1 MTIEPFKHHILVGH
15 MADAEQWEIS
25 LTASRVFVTVVWDGE
40 ELHFTG
46 VEGPKR
52 NGDCSGGCGQI
63 EMHWRENPECW
74 TYGSPDM
81 PRARVERLMEL
92 WDRWHLNHM
101 KAGSPAQ
108 EAWLRANPVKVVYPE
123 SHLDV
128 ALVALTAVGLQ
139 PDPDHIGSNGKP
151 YSYGAQWLKE
161 EVPHDV
167 LVELLTYPTSDKLPD
182 RWQ

>member
-63 EMHWRENPECW
+63 KMRWRENPECW
-74 TYGSPDM
+74 TYGSPDL

-108 EAWLRANPVKVVYPE
+108 EAWLRANPFKVVYPE
-123 SHLDV
+123 SHLV
-128 ALVALTAVGLQ
+128 VTRKRLAAAGLE
-139 PDPDHIGSNGKP
+139 PDFDYYGANGKP
-151 YSYGAQWLKE
+151 YSYGSEWVKE
-161 EVPHDV
+161 KVPDEV
-167 LVELLTYPTSDKLPD
+167 LVELLTYPTHDGLPD
-182 RWQ
+182 CWQ